1 MNVGC
6 NQKTRHKRVGST
18 FSLFTKSGPTIVK
31 QFQEYLHFLILFFV
45 PRGDHSLGT
54 ASNWA
59 VPRRD
64 IYIKRERESQRER
77 ERERERPMLC

>member
-1 MNVGC
+1 M
-6 NQKTRHKRVGST
+6 
-18 FSLFTKSGPTIVK
+18 
-31 QFQEYLHFLILFFV
+31 

-64 IYIKRERESQRER
+64 IYIKRERESERER
-77 ERERERPMLC
+77 EREREREKDQCYAS